1 MATRRQEETQ
11 NRSTEPAAVDDA
23 FTREELL
30 RKGGAAA
37 VGIGLS
43 GALAAPASA
52 LNRMGRSAQQG
63 RSEIARAVLGHPRVI
78 HEIDRTQKALVLAL
92 KDELLVLRAPQPA
105 LKSEYALL
113 KQKLLKVARRSTTLL
128 DARLG
133 RGVGLPSGYDV
144 EVWRLTNP
152 DRDGDAFAQSRSLRK
167 FVTIAFPPDRTAVRV
182 PTVSPNHISVV
193 SVEYDMCPDGP
204 PRMAPE
210 ELWPRIPAYSSQTRV
225 SVVVI
230 DTGWIPLQRNGNRE
244 LTWRGGIRGEKGW
257 WADTSQNEWRES
269 VVDDFGTYRDF
280 LRGLDRLAGVAGHG
294 TFVAGVLAAN
304 CEHADITVVGHRHAV
319 MPIPENGVAP
329 ATGVDAMRLF
339 AAEVEIAG
347 SILRH
352 RDAQVINCGFAFPT
366 LDGHYSIPFPM
377 VLPRVDA
384 GTVILAPAGNENTNA
399 RYWPAADKRVI
410 GVAATDKD
418 PPAKA
423 DFSNW
428 GDWINCC
435 SPGVDVVST
444 FGSVAAVPQD
454 YPAVW
459 GTPAS
464 VFTGWAFW
472 NGTCFA
478 TPTVAARIASE
489 AARGNVTPRQAWNAL
504 LQRAQRRVQFPDRQV
519 KFISAVDP
527 P

>member
-1 MATRRQEETQ
+1 MATRRRDEGEKT
-11 NRSTEPAAVDDA
+11 SAESEPADDA

-30 RKGGAAA
+30 RKGSAAA
-37 VGIGLS
+37 VAIGLS

-52 LNRMGRSAQQG
+52 FNRMGESVQHG
-63 RSEIARAVLGHPRVI
+63 TSEIARAVLGHPRVI
-78 HEIDRTQKALVLAL
+78 HEIDKRQNALVLAL

-105 LKSEYALL
+105 FKSEYALL
-113 KQKLLKVARRSTTLL
+113 KQKLLKVARRSTTLQ
-128 DARLG
+128 DAHLG
-133 RGVGLPSGYDV
+133 RLSPGYNV

-152 DRDGDAFAQSRSLRK
+152 AKDGDAFAHARTLRK
-167 FVTIAFPPDRTAVRV
+167 FMTISFPPDRAAVQV
-182 PTVSPNHISVV
+182 PTVSPNHLSIV
-193 SVEYDMCPDGP
+193 SAYDMCPDGP
-204 PRMAPE
+204 PRVAPE
-210 ELWPRIPAYSSQTRV
+210 ELWPRIPAYSPKRRV
-225 SVVVI
+225 SAVVI
-230 DTGWIPLQRNGNRE
+230 DTGWIPLQRHGNEE
-244 LTWRGGIRGEKGW
+244 LTRRGGIKGEKGR
-257 WADTSQNEWRES
+257 WADTSRNEWRES
-269 VVDDFGTYRDF
+269 AVDDFDTYFDF
-280 LRGLDRLAGVAGHG
+280 RRGLRRLAGVAGHG
-294 TFVAGVLAAN
+294 TFVAGILAAN

-329 ATGVDAMRLF
+329 VTGVDAMRLF

-347 SILRH
+347 SVLRH
-352 RDAQVINCGFAFPT
+352 RKAQVINCGFAFPT
-366 LDGHYSIPFPM
+366 LDGHYSIPFAV
-377 VLPRVDA
+377 VLPRLDP
-384 GTVILAPAGNENTNA
+384 GTVILAPAGNEDTNA

-428 GDWINCC
+428 GDWIDCC

-459 GTPAS
+459 GTPPS

-489 AARGNVTPRQAWNAL
+489 AANRNVTPVQAWNGL
-504 LQRAQRRVQFPDRQV
+504 KTRAQRMVDFHDEPIR
-519 KFISAVDP
+519 FISTSYP